1 MSGQQMNGY
10 RRMRKEA
17 YGEFP
22 LEVQEFLQ
30 ICESH
35 RGASPASV
43 ASPCCRRTEKEEEE
57 RVDKCLQPDQQEV
70 NKNH

>member
-10 RRMRKEA
+10 QRMRKEA

-30 ICESH
+30 ICE
-35 RGASPASV
+35 RV
-43 ASPCCRRTEKEEEE
+43 ARRMLSEKEEEE
-57 RVDKCLQPDQQEV
+57 RVDKCLQPDQQEQESLR
-70 NKNH
+70 K